1 MNLKNIKKIQQQNG
15 EAKSITDDMSKLE
28 LQIISET
35 KEITTSEIIKQSNL
49 IQSQIQQNHNGND
62 PQGIE
67 EKE

>member
-1 MNLKNIKKIQQQNG
+1 
-15 EAKSITDDMSKLE
+15 MSKLE